1 MTLIAFPSPASP
13 YLNLGPLML
22 HWYAIMVLIGIGVG
36 VAIGERRWRAVGGS
50 PGTVVDIAVIAVPFG
65 VVGGR
70 LYHVITSPQLYFGT
84 GRHPVEALYV
94 WQGGLGIWG
103 AVAGGAVGAWV
114 AARRRGV
121 GFAAFADAVAPAILV
136 GQAIGRIGCWFN
148 QELYGR
154 PTTLPW
160 GVEIDPARRPDAT
173 PDVATYHPTF
183 AYEAGWNLA
192 AAVVLVWAQ
201 RRFGLDRGRV
211 FAMYVAAYTVGRG
224 WIEMLRVDP
233 ANHILGLR
241 LNVWTSLLLFI
252 GAIVYLIVRRPRPNA
267 VGTEAVPLSDDHLE
281 APDAFAPLHQQP
293 RCGAPDGRRRAPRP
307 DTTGCGRMTPS
318 PSATTRAPIACWL
331 GSPCGWRWL
340 SRPPQA

>member
-1 MTLIAFPSPASP
+1 MTLAAFASPASP
-13 YLNLGPLML
+13 YVNLGPLML
-22 HWYAIMVLIGIGVG
+22 HWYSIMVLIGIA
-36 VAIGERRWRAVGGS
+36 VAVVIGERRWRGVGGS

-103 AVAGGAVGAWV
+103 AVAGGALGAWI
-114 AARRRGV
+114 AARRRGID
-121 GFAAFADAVAPAILV
+121 FATFADALAPALLV

-154 PTTLPW
+154 PTTVAW
-160 GVEIDPARRPDAT
+160 AVEIDPAHRPAAT
-173 PDVATYHPTF
+173 PDIATYHPTF
-183 AYEAGWNLA
+183 AYEAIWNLA
-192 AAVVLVWAQ
+192 AAAVVVWAQ

-211 FAMYVAAYTVGRG
+211 FALYVATYTAGRG

-241 LNVWTSLLLFI
+241 LNVWTSVLLFSAAVI
-252 GAIVYLIVRRPRPNA
+252 FLIIRRPRRTVVANA
-267 VGTEAVPLSDDHLE
+267 AVP
-281 APDAFAPLHQQP
+281 P
-293 RCGAPDGRRRAPRP
+293 
-307 DTTGCGRMTPS
+307 
-318 PSATTRAPIACWL
+318 ATTQVTHRTLI
-331 GSPCGWRWL
+331 GSSHPRDTL
-340 SRPPQA
+340 TPTQYPDDPDQSRRSQT

>member
-1 MTLIAFPSPASP
+1 
-13 YLNLGPLML
+13 ML

-121 GFAAFADAVAPAILV
+121 GLAAFADAVAPAVLV

-160 GVEIDPARRPDAT
+160 GVEIDPAQRPDAT

-267 VGTEAVPLSDDHLE
+267 VGTEAVPLSDDDLQ
-281 APDAFAPLHQQP
+281 APDAVALDTSSHAVA
-293 RCGAPDGRRRAPRP
+293 RRTVADGPP
-307 DTTGCGRMTPS
+307 GPTPQD
-318 PSATTRAPIACWL
+318 A
-331 GSPCGWRWL
+331 GG
-340 SRPPQA
+340 

>member
-1 MTLIAFPSPASP
+1 MTLVAFPSPASP

-22 HWYAIMVLIGIGVG
+22 HWYAVMVLLGIGVG

-50 PGTVVDIAVIAVPFG
+50 PGTVVDIAVTAVPLG
-65 VVGGR
+65 IVGGR
-70 LYHVITSPQLYFGT
+70 LYHVITSPQLYFGA
-84 GRHPVEALYV
+84 GRDPFEALYV

-103 AVAGGAVGAWV
+103 AVAGGAVGAWIT
-114 AARRRGV
+114 ARRRGI
-121 GFAAFADAVAPAILV
+121 GFAALADALAPAILV

-154 PTTLPW
+154 PTTVPW
-160 GVEIDPARRPDAT
+160 GVEIDPAHRPGAT

-192 AAVVLVWAQ
+192 AAVMLVWAQ

-211 FAMYVAAYTVGRG
+211 FALYVATYTVGRG

-241 LNVWTSLLLFI
+241 LNVWTSLVLFI
-252 GAIVYLIVRRPRPNA
+252 GAVGYLIVRRGA
-267 VGTEAVPLSDDHLE
+267 KSVGRNPYSPLDDRLQSTDE
-281 APDAFAPLHQQP
+281 V
-293 RCGAPDGRRRAPRP
+293 
-307 DTTGCGRMTPS
+307 PS
-318 PSATTRAPIACWL
+318 PLPSSHGVTRPTAANVPVGPIPRDA
-331 GSPCGWRWL
+331 GG
-340 SRPPQA
+340 

>member
-1 MTLIAFPSPASP
+1 MTLVAFPSPASP

-22 HWYAIMVLIGIGVG
+22 HWYAVMVLVGISVG

-50 PGTVVDIAVIAVPFG
+50 PGTVVDIAVIAVPLG
-65 VVGGR
+65 IVGGR
-70 LYHVITSPQLYFGT
+70 LYHVITSPQLYFGA
-84 GRHPVEALYV
+84 GRDPFEALYV

-103 AVAGGAVGAWV
+103 AVAGGAVGAWI
-114 AARRRGV
+114 AARRRGI
-121 GFAAFADAVAPAILV
+121 GFAALADALAPAILV

-154 PTTLPW
+154 ATTVPW
-160 GVEIDPARRPDAT
+160 GVEIDPAHRPGPT

-192 AAVVLVWAQ
+192 AAAMLVWAQ

-211 FAMYVAAYTVGRG
+211 FALYVATYTVGRG

-241 LNVWTSLLLFI
+241 LNVWTSILLFI
-252 GAIVYLIVRRPRPNA
+252 GAVGYLIVRRGTKA
-267 VGTEAVPLSDDHLE
+267 VGSTPSSLLYDHLQ
-281 APDAFAPLHQQP
+281 ATAAAASLPGSHGVTRPTAANGPARSIPQDA
-293 RCGAPDGRRRAPRP
+293 GG
-307 DTTGCGRMTPS
+307 
-318 PSATTRAPIACWL
+318 
-331 GSPCGWRWL
+331 
-340 SRPPQA
+340 